1 MVSLD
6 AVDDEDAEWLRGVV
20 ERHRDLT
27 GSPRAEALLGEWDA
41 AVRRFTKVMPDDFRR
56 VLDATQRA
64 QAEGR
69 DPDEVI
75 MEVAAGG

>member
-1 MVSLD
+1 
-6 AVDDEDAEWLRGVV
+6 
-20 ERHRDLT
+20 
-27 GSPRAEALLGEWDA
+27 
-41 AVRRFTKVMPDDFRR
+41 